1 MERNKVHH
9 MNWLDNTLPDKSVQL
24 IIADPPYFEVK
35 GEFDFIWESF
45 DAYLQDVEKWAAE
58 CARLLAD
65 NGSLFWWGDAK
76 KIAYSQVV
84 LDKHLT
90 LLNSLIW
97 EKRECQGRK
106 MSPEL
111 MRSFAP
117 VTERLLFYDK
127 GDENDPW
134 KKTALQYVHDRPD
147 LFQPIKKYFDEQLD
161 ASGLTVKESI
171 TRFGTTCSHFFGFSK
186 REKTQFAIP
195 TEEKWIKLQS
205 TGFFK
210 MEYEELKKWHAEMLE
225 SYQANLDEY
234 DEVREGLQHKRRV
247 FKMDKLWTDVLFFSQ
262 EGHITGKYDHDT
274 KKPEKLTRLLIDMTT
289 NKGDLILVPFAGS
302 GTECAMAAREGREFI
317 GFDIEAKYV
326 DMANKRAKREL
337 STPTLF

>member
-45 DAYLQDVEKWAAE
+45 DAYLKDVENWAAE

-76 KIAYSQVV
+76 KIAYSQVI
-84 LDKHLT
+84 LDKHLNI
-90 LLNSLIW
+90 LNSLVW
-97 EKRECQGRK
+97 EKIACRGRS
-106 MSPEL
+106 MSAPA

-127 GDENDPW
+127 GEIVSGMDMVHAEDEHF
-134 KKTALQYVHDRPD
+134 KEL
-147 LFQPIKKYFDEQLD
+147 KKYLDEEFEK
-161 ASGLTVKESI
+161 SGMTLKEVCSK
-171 TRFGTTCSHFFGFSK
+171 FGSTCSHYFGFSK
-186 REKTQFAIP
+186 KHKTQFEIP
-195 TEEKWIKLQS
+195 TKEKYELLQS
-205 TGFFK
+205 TGYFSRQF
-210 MEYEELKKWHAEMLE
+210 EDLR
-225 SYQANLDEY
+225 QEY
-234 DEVREGLQHKRRV
+234 DALKTEYMKKMRV
-247 FKMDKLWTDVLFFSQ
+247 FNMRKLWTDVLLFDQ
-262 EGHITGKYDHDT
+262 EANITGKYDHDT

-289 NKGDLILVPFAGS
+289 NKGDLVLVPFAGS

-326 DMANKRAKREL
+326 DMANKRAQREL

>member
-1 MERNKVHH
+1 MERNKVHL

-45 DAYLQDVEKWAAE
+45 DAYLQDVEKWAKE
-58 CARLLAD
+58 CERLLAD
-65 NGSLFWWGDAK
+65 NGTLFWWGDAK
-76 KIAYSQVV
+76 KIAYSQVII
-84 LDKHLT
+84 DKYLSII
-90 LLNSLIW
+90 NSLIW

-127 GDENDPW
+127 GELVSGMAMVHAENDHFA
-134 KKTALQYVHDRPD
+134 TL
-147 LFQPIKKYFDEQLD
+147 KKYFDDELEKCRMT
-161 ASGLTVKESI
+161 LKEVCI
-171 TRFGTTCSHFFGFSK
+171 KFGSTCSHYFGFSK
-186 REKTQFAIP
+186 RHKTQFEIP
-195 TEEKWIKLQS
+195 TKKKYELLQS
-205 TGFFK
+205 TGHFNRPF
-210 MEYEELKKWHAEMLE
+210 E
-225 SYQANLDEY
+225 
-234 DEVREGLQHKRRV
+234 EVRQEFEALKNEYMKKMRV
-247 FKMDKLWTDVLFFSQ
+247 FDMRKLWTDVLLFSQ
-262 EGHITGKYDHDT
+262 EGHITGKYEHDT
-274 KKPEKLTRLLIDMTT
+274 KKPEKLTRLLIDLTT

-337 STPTLF
+337 STPKLF